1 MMTLRELRDMVK
13 KADVSGKRVPSA
25 RSLMESG
32 CRIVARKEVNDKTG
46 IWVFENGYV
55 LYYTERNATVFPLH
69 ESGAYCYRSVTESF
83 NITAD
88 YFENENWYVRLLLEG
103 EDRIMRNQDKREAY
117 WNISYS
123 AIAEDWGPLGTVSS
137 VLEDMVRAE
146 EEAENL
152 ERLLSALTENQRNI
166 VIRLY
171 LEKTPQMEIA
181 NELGISQ
188 QAISDTVR
196 KAKRRLMKKF
206 QG

>member
-1 MMTLRELRDMVK
+1 
-13 KADVSGKRVPSA
+13 
-25 RSLMESG
+25 
-32 CRIVARKEVNDKTG
+32 
-46 IWVFENGYV
+46 
-55 LYYTERNATVFPLH
+55 
-69 ESGAYCYRSVTESF
+69 
-83 NITAD
+83 
-88 YFENENWYVRLLLEG
+88 
-103 EDRIMRNQDKREAY
+103 MRNQDKREAY